1 MTDQIEKRNV
11 EVEYCPTNVMTG
23 DYMSKP
29 LQGTKFR
36 TFQKDIMGN

>member
-11 EVEYCPTNVMTG
+11 EVEYCPTDVMTG

-29 LQGTKFR
+29 LQGAKFR
-36 TFQKDIMGN
+36 TFQKEIMGN